1 MPGRYGQPGHHCR
14 VDATYGAHSL
24 LIALVMF
31 KTAPLLAAYA
41 TFSMLPWKLEILA
54 KLIIL
59 RLESVF
65 DGFWSQYFATSLAI
79 TMLAV
84 VFKRR
89 RRSVA
94 DIKKSIVGP
103 A

>member
-1 MPGRYGQPGHHCR
+1 M
-14 VDATYGAHSL
+14 
-24 LIALVMF
+24 ALVMF

-41 TFSMLPWKLEILA
+41 TFSTLPWKLEILA
-54 KLIIL
+54 KLMIL
-59 RLESVF
+59 RLKPDF
-65 DGFWSQYFATSLAI
+65 DGFCNQYFATSLAI
-79 TMLAV
+79 TMPAV

-94 DIKKSIVGP
+94 AIEKSIVGP